1 MVDSAFEFFSQL
13 DGFALYLA
21 IYATLVANSV
31 GLPIPEE
38 VVLVIAGYLS
48 GGQEAILN
56 PYIAAA
62 FGMLGILTGDSAIF
76 GIARRYGEDILDFK
90 PVRKIFHKKRMER
103 ASHYFEKYGAKVVFV
118 ARFISGARAPVYLI
132 AGILRMPY
140 RKFLALDA
148 IAACIGIPL
157 WIWLGHTAAGNVHEL
172 TRRVQTSKQHLTVI
186 LVIVIVAVVLYQAY
200 TFITKSL
207 SEKAVREYEKEHPD
221 ALLKDH
227 ILPEHVRGLEEPHH
241 RGEKMSIFKAYDIRG
256 VVPTQLDAELARR
269 IGWSI
274 GTFLE
279 VEQVVVGRDV
289 RASAD
294 EITDALCRGLGQAG
308 VKVLDI
314 GRGTTPLTNFANGV
328 RGAGGSVMVT
338 ASHNPPEYNGFKI
351 SRANAVPVYDK
362 EITRI
367 GELCDEAPEDDGS
380 SPERIATDVR
390 VEFIDRVVARAE
402 TGGKRLK
409 VVADLSSGA
418 ATVLSPEIFEK
429 LPHDFVLL
437 NAEPDGTFPS
447 HPPDP
452 LEEENLE
459 QCRKAI
465 LAEGADLGAVYDGDA
480 DRVVFLDEKGET
492 LTGDLATLLM
502 ALDLIGMS
510 DDEKPVCFY
519 DVRSSRMVPEK
530 LREAGADPRQCRVG
544 HAFIKTAMR
553 EAGGLCAGELS
564 GHYYF
569 RDNFYAENSDLALV
583 LLLNLLGKQGKA
595 LSEVAAPYRAY
606 FPSGEINMQVADKA
620 AAIEKISQHYQEGKQ
635 SRLDGLTVEFPDWW
649 FNLRA
654 SNTEPLLR
662 LNLESTAS
670 REDMERHRDE
680 ILALIGH

>member
-13 DGFALYLA
+13 DGIVLYMA
-21 IYATLVANSV
+21 IYASLVANSL
-31 GLPIPEE
+31 GLPLPEE
-38 VVLVIAGYLS
+38 IVLVVAGYLS

-56 PYIAAA
+56 PMLAVA
-62 FGMLGILTGDSAIF
+62 FGMAGVLTGDSIIF
-76 GIARRYGEDILDFK
+76 GIARRYGEDILDFR
-90 PVRKIFHKKRMER
+90 PVRKVFHKKRMER
-103 ASHYFEKYGAKVVFV
+103 ASHYFEKYGAKVVFFT
-118 ARFISGARAPVYLI
+118 RFISGARAPVYLI

-140 RKFLALDA
+140 RKFIALDA
-148 IAACIGIPL
+148 IAACISIPL
-157 WIWLGHTAAGNVHEL
+157 WVWLGHAAAGNIHEL
-172 TRRVQTSKQHLTVI
+172 TSRVQNSKENLTLI
-186 LVIVIVAVVLYQAY
+186 LLIVIIAVLLYQGY
-200 TFITKSL
+200 SLITKAL
-207 SEKAVREYEKEHPD
+207 SEKAVREYERVHPD
-221 ALLKDH
+221 APLKDH
-227 ILPEHVRGLEEPHH
+227 ILPEHVRGLEDPKPK
-241 RGEKMSIFKAYDIRG
+241 GEKMSIFKAYDIRG

-274 GTFLE
+274 GKFLD
-279 VEQVVVGRDV
+279 VEEIVVGRDV

-308 VKVLDI
+308 VRILDI
-314 GRGTTPLTNFANGV
+314 GRATTPLTNFANGV

-367 GELCDEAPEDDGS
+367 GELCDQAPEDDGS
-380 SPERIATDVR
+380 KPVRIATDVR
-390 VEFIDRVVARAE
+390 NEFTERVVSRAE
-402 TGGKRLK
+402 TGDRRLK

-418 ATVLSPEIFEK
+418 AATLSPEIFEK

-437 NAEPDGTFPS
+437 NAEPDGSFPS
-447 HPPDP
+447 HAPDP

-465 LAEGADLGAVYDGDA
+465 VTEGADLGCVYDGDA
-480 DRVVFLDEKGET
+480 DRVVFLDEKGVT
-492 LTGDLATLLM
+492 LTGDLATLLI
-502 ALDLIGMS
+502 ALDLVGMS
-510 DDEKPVCFY
+510 DDEKPICYY
-519 DVRSSRMVPEK
+519 DVRSSRMVPET
-530 LREAGADPRQCRVG
+530 LEAAGAEPRQCRVG

-569 RDNFYAENSDLALV
+569 RDNYYAENSDLALV
-583 LLLNLLGKQGKA
+583 LLLNLIGKEGKS

-606 FPSGEINMQVADKA
+606 FPSGEINLEVKDKA
-620 AAIEKISQHYQEGKQ
+620 AAIEKVAAHFKDADQ
-635 SRLDGLTVEFPDWW
+635 SRLDGLSVNFENWW
-649 FNLRA
+649 FNLRP

-670 REDMERHRDE
+670 QEDMERHRDE
-680 ILALIGH
+680 ILSLLGQ